1 MLKSPFEVTILIED
15 HPCEVMGVISSTGL
29 KATVDNVKLGDNTT
43 DHIVLFEKE
52 VQKDDLIK
60 LKSHSIKVLKF
71 NDSKVWV
78 RTKGCSVCKILYSSN
93 VVVEKIK
100 VIKERTLLYTLL
112 VPNTIAFKEFL
123 ANLTSQRIKFTV
135 LSTYEISSND
145 LTDRQMEIL
154 KLAYKMGYFD
164 DDRRVTLTELAK
176 QLGISTPTLEEIM
189 RRALRKVVKY
199 YLDKVG

>member
-1 MLKSPFEVTILIED
+1 MLKSPFEVTILIEE
-15 HPCEVMGVISSTGL
+15 HPCEVMRIISSTGL
-29 KATVDNVKLGDNTT
+29 KATVDNVKLGDNAT

-60 LKSHSIKVLKF
+60 LKSHSTKVLKL

-78 RTKGCSVCKILYSSN
+78 RTNGCSVCKILYTSN

-100 VIKERTLLYTLL
+100 VVKERTLLYTLL

-123 ANLTSQRIKFTV
+123 ANLTSQGIKFTV
-135 LSTYEISSND
+135 LNTSEISSND

-176 QLGISTPTLEEIM
+176 QLGISAPTLEEIM

>member
-15 HPCEVMGVISSTGL
+15 HPCEVMGVISSSGL
-29 KATVDNVKLGDNTT
+29 KATVENVKLGDNTT

-60 LKSHSIKVLKF
+60 LKSHGTKVLKI
-71 NDSKVWV
+71 NDRKVWV
-78 RTKGCSVCKILYSSN
+78 RTNGCSVCKILYSSN
-93 VVVEKIK
+93 VVVEKVK
-100 VIKERTLLYTLL
+100 VTKERTLLYTLL
-112 VPNTIAFKEFL
+112 VPNMIAFKEFL
-123 ANLTSQRIKFTV
+123 ANLTSQKIKFTV
-135 LSTYEISSND
+135 LSTYEISSNE

-164 DDRRVTLTELAK
+164 VDRRVTLTELAK

>member
-1 MLKSPFEVTILIED
+1 MLKSPFEATILIEE
-15 HPCEVMGVISSTGL
+15 HPCEVMKIISSTGL
-29 KATVDNVKLGDNTT
+29 KGVVDNVKLGDNTT

-60 LKSHSIKVLKF
+60 LKSHSTKVLRL
-71 NDSKVWV
+71 NDNKIWV
-78 RTKGCSVCKILYSSN
+78 RTYGCAVCKILYTSN

-100 VIKERTLLYTLL
+100 VVRERTLLYTLL
-112 VPNTIAFKEFL
+112 IPNTMALKEFL
-123 ANLTSQRIKFTV
+123 ASLISQDIEFTV
-135 LSTYEISSND
+135 LSTSEISSNE

-176 QLGISTPTLEEIM
+176 QLGISTPTLEEIL
-189 RRALRKVVKY
+189 RRALRKVVKF
-199 YLDKVG
+199 YLDKVR